1 MSLPTIRVLVVT
13 NMLPSP
19 EHPARG
25 IFVQSQV
32 EALRRSGEAEVEVA
46 AFDAAGRPWRY
57 ATSVVSQALKRYDA
71 DLVHAHYGLSGPA
84 ALAAAGRRPVVLT
97 VHGRDCHHPLV
108 RRITASV
115 ARRADATVAVSR
127 ELAAICP
134 FPTMDVIP
142 MGVDL
147 HRFEPIPRR
156 DARRQLGLPEDERM
170 ILFPSDPARPEK
182 RYDRA
187 QALAEAVP
195 EARLIPLADR
205 PSSEVPRWYNA
216 ADAVVIPSDRE
227 GYGLAC
233 VETLACNVPVLS
245 TQVGIARELLP
256 GVSGTLCAAFDVDT
270 WAAHLREVLKDDDPR
285 VEGRSAVEPQSSD
298 AMAKRTIA
306 LYRDVLHR
314 EAFWKDELPR
324 VEPSEW
330 R

>member
-1 MSLPTIRVLVVT
+1 MSLPTIRVLVVS

-32 EALRRSGEAEVEVA
+32 DALRRSGEVEVEVA

-97 VHGRDCHHPLV
+97 VHGRDCHHPVV
-108 RRITASV
+108 RRITAAV
-115 ARRADATVAVSR
+115 ARKADATVAVSR

-147 HRFEPIPRR
+147 HRFEPRSRR
-156 DARRQLGLPEDERM
+156 EARQQLGLPENERM

-187 QALAEAVP
+187 QALAQAVP
-195 EARLIPLADR
+195 EARLVPLANR
-205 PSSEVPRWYNA
+205 PGSEVPLWYNA
-216 ADAVVIPSDRE
+216 ADAVVIPSERE

-245 TQVGIARELLP
+245 TPVGIAREVLP
-256 GVSGTLCAAFDVDT
+256 GVNGALYAAFDVET
-270 WAAHLREVLKDDDPR
+270 WAAHLRTLLQDDDPR
-285 VEGRSAVEPQSSD
+285 VEGRVAVESQSSD
-298 AMAKRTIA
+298 VMATRTIA

-314 EAFWKDELPR
+314 EAFWKEDLPR
-324 VEPSEW
+324 TEPGEW